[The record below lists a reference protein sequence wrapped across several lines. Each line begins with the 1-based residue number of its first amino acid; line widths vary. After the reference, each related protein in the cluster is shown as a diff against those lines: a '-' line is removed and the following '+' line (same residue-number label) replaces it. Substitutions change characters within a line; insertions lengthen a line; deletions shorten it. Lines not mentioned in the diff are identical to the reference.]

1 MKAAHP
7 WPWLALIT
15 LLAAVLRFYR
25 LDVLPPGLWFDE
37 AWISLQARQ
46 VQASGDLQVYFAS
59 GEGGIA
65 ALFVYLTGL
74 ARILTQN
81 DPLAIRYAAAAVG
94 VLTTALTFFAL
105 RAILQLDDEQARP
118 RNFTALL
125 GALVFAIAFPNVLL
139 HRVGFESMLPAP
151 AGALALWAFAQSQHT
166 RRARFDVLCGL
177 ALGLAQYTYSA
188 ARLLP
193 FVVAGAAAWLA
204 WRSGD
209 WKAQVWPLGRSLLIA
224 LGVFLPLGLYFVQN
238 PEIFAQRAILTSYNT
253 LGPGATSA
261 PLAVLTNLLRT
272 LVGFSLP
279 GFGDALPRH
288 NLPGRPLFD
297 AFLSLLFWL
306 GVVWLVLH
314 PHRSSAILGIW
325 GGVMLLPVILT
336 DGAPTFPRMLG
347 AMPAL
352 AGWCAVGGTAFFR
365 VLTAYHRRLAII
377 AISLGLLFSLSVT
390 VYDYFVRWANDPRL
404 FDAFQVGEWQAAS
417 RARDRATNGPVY
429 LTANL
434 INPAHPTFDLLLN
447 GSPVKSFPGPNCLVY
462 FDPPA
467 QSMTYLIDA
476 LSPDAKEIADTL
488 RQRFPASH
496 KGEPILHEPEPF
508 PLYEVVEVPAG
519 SQAAPPASTTT
530 GDFGGLVR
538 LTGYDLRPATPY
550 PGEVVM
556 LRLYWQALA
565 SMEADYTVFV
575 HLFVPGEESATP
587 QAQSDAQPCE
597 GAYPTSSWAA
607 GEMVMDT
614 RTLNVPAGFPTD
626 QATLVLGLYAW
637 PSLERLPLADTTASL
652 PDNRLR
658 LVEISLGP

>member
-1 MKAAHP
+1 MKASPH
-7 WPWLALIT
+7 WLWLALVT
-15 LLAAVLRFYR
+15 LLAAILRFYR
-25 LDVLPPGLWFDE
+25 LDSLPPGLWFDE

-65 ALFVYLTGL
+65 ALFVYLTSL
-74 ARILTQN
+74 ARIITRN

-94 VLTTALTFFAL
+94 VLTTLLTFFAL
-105 RAILQLDDEQARP
+105 RAVLQLDGVPARP
-118 RNFTALL
+118 SAFTALL
-125 GALVFAIAFPNVLL
+125 GALVFATAFPNILL
-139 HRVGFESMLPAP
+139 HRVGFESILPAP

-193 FVVAGAAAWLA
+193 FVVIGAAAWLA

-209 WKAQVWPLGRSLLIA
+209 WKAQAWPLGRSLLIA
-224 LGVFLPLGLYFVQN
+224 LGVFLPLGLYFLQS
-238 PEIFAQRAILTSYNT
+238 PEAFAHRAILTSYNT
-253 LGPGATSA
+253 LGPGAASA
-261 PLAVLTNLLRT
+261 PLAVLANLLRT

-279 GFGDALPRH
+279 GFGDVLPRH
-288 NLPGRPLFD
+288 NLPGRPFFD
-297 AFLSLLFWL
+297 PFLSLLLWL

-314 PHRSSAILGIW
+314 PRPSSGILGIW

-352 AGWCAVGGTAFFR
+352 AGWCAVGGSALFR
-365 VLTAYHRRLAII
+365 ILAAYHRRLATL
-377 AISLGLLFSLSVT
+377 AISLGLLFSLMVT
-390 VYDYFVRWANDPRL
+390 AYDYFIRWANDPRL

-417 RARDRATNGPVY
+417 RARDLATYGPVY

-434 INPAHPTFDLLLN
+434 INPAHPTFDLLLSD
-447 GSPVKSFPGPNCLVY
+447 SPVKSFPGPDCLVY
-462 FDPPA
+462 YDPPA
-467 QSMTYLIDA
+467 HPMTYWIDA
-476 LSPDAKEIADTL
+476 LSPDATQIADSL
-488 RQRFPASH
+488 QQRFPASH

-508 PLYEVVEVPAG
+508 PLFEVIEVPAG
-519 SQAAPPASTTT
+519 SQAAPPASTAE

-538 LTGYDLRPATPY
+538 LTGYDLRPATPHA
-550 PGEVVM
+550 GEALT
-556 LRLYWQALA
+556 LRLFWQALA
-565 SMEADYTVFV
+565 PMEADYTVFV
-575 HLFVPGEESATP
+575 HLFVTGEESASP
-587 QAQSDAQPCE
+587 RAQSDAQPCE
-597 GAYPTSSWAA
+597 GAYPTSSWAT

-614 RTLNVPAGFPTD
+614 RTLLIPTGFPAD

-637 PSLERLPLADTTASL
+637 PSLERLPLAGTMASL

-658 LVEISLGP
+658 LAEISLGP